1 MVSLSLSN
9 LYFVVSWPFLK
20 GWAHLLSSSVEWPSI
35 CSYLCLD
42 GQCDT
47 SYNIIEIKKEKRKKR
62 KGNEKINKEVVTLK
76 CLPNYISRILY

>member
-1 MVSLSLSN
+1 

-20 GWAHLLSSSVEWPSI
+20 GLAPLLSSSVEWPSI

-47 SYNIIEIKKEKRKKR
+47 YCNIIEIKKKK

-76 CLPNYISRILY
+76 CLPNYISSILY